1 MTAPASPDTTQEWGG
16 TRFHVGPGRER
27 TPTMGE
33 IMRVRRCTLPNCAG
47 GKGAHQINSQ
57 PIAYSSTPQIKL
69 RVTLTGLHIYLG
81 KRGGPSLILAALRT
95 PGGFPSRSA
104 REASPPD
111 LSYPIGNRRLN
122 VPTLHLSSRR
132 LRCKSLGAARKSPF
146 LQKRSEPSFWSRGQ
160 KSFSKCESPP
170 WVGSS
175 DGRRA
180 YRAKHRHGRAR
191 PCNLRCLGQ
200 MASGP

>member
-1 MTAPASPDTTQEWGG
+1 MTATASPDTTQEWGG

-81 KRGGPSLILAALRT
+81 RISAPAAGIPRT
-95 PGGFPSRSA
+95 NGIHRDMAGDYRRYHPPV
-104 REASPPD
+104 REP
-111 LSYPIGNRRLN
+111 R
-122 VPTLHLSSRR
+122 
-132 LRCKSLGAARKSPF
+132 AA
-146 LQKRSEPSFWSRGQ
+146 GQ
-160 KSFSKCESPP
+160 NQ
-170 WVGSS
+170 VV
-175 DGRRA
+175 A
-180 YRAKHRHGRAR
+180 
-191 PCNLRCLGQ
+191 
-200 MASGP
+200 